1 MNSFFNPERPGKMP
15 STSSTQQRMEFEV
28 DYDRIVFSSPFRSLQ
43 NKTQVVPLP
52 EHDFVHTRLTHS
64 LEVSSVARSLGR
76 QAAFAL
82 QQNGIE
88 IGSNPSEWGAIAAA
102 AALAHDIGN
111 PPFGHAGE
119 LALSEWFQRNS
130 LPDVSPEESADLQS
144 FEGNAQ
150 GFRLLTQRKD
160 LKPTFATLGAFTKY
174 PCPSLFEGRDS
185 RKKSQKKFGYFQ
197 SEKAIF
203 QEMADA
209 LELQR
214 HAGSTEARMRH
225 PLCWLVEAADDICYL
240 IIDLEDAVRMGLVGI
255 GQMVELLEPL
265 LPETDSLNE
274 SFQKRS
280 LDEKAGLLRAMAIR
294 ELIVQ
299 FTQAYVHHFEDLKS
313 GSLDSSLDKL
323 VEKSAALAHLSS
335 FSARHIYQSERVLEL
350 QAAGFELLPKLTGM
364 FMEAALD
371 QRQGRKSSSGR
382 LLNLSRMLPFQ
393 VQAEDSNYTL
403 ARQVLDCISGFSDR
417 KAMDVYQRISGIRMG
432 Y

>member
-1 MNSFFNPERPGKMP
+1 MNQFFNPERPGKMP
-15 STSSTQQRMEFEV
+15 TTSSTQQRMEFEV

-82 QQNGIE
+82 QQNGVE
-88 IGSNPSEWGAIAAA
+88 IGSSPSEWGAIAAA

-119 LALSEWFQRNS
+119 LALSEWFQQNELS
-130 LPDVSPEESADLQS
+130 DLSAEELADLHS

-150 GFRLLTQRKD
+150 GFRLLSQRKD
-160 LKPTFATLGAFTKY
+160 LKPTFATLGAFSKY
-174 PCPSLFEGRDS
+174 PCPSLYEGRDS

-197 SEKAIF
+197 SEKTIF
-203 QEMADA
+203 LEMADA
-209 LELQR
+209 LKLQR
-214 HAGSTEARMRH
+214 HSGQEEAYLRH

-255 GQMVELLEPL
+255 VQMVELLEPL
-265 LPETDSLNE
+265 LSETESLNE
-274 SFQKRS
+274 SFQKRT

-299 FTQAYVHHFEDLKS
+299 FTEAYVRHFESLKS
-313 GSLDSSLDKL
+313 GKLDSSLDKL
-323 VEKSAALAHLSS
+323 VEKSSALDQLST
-335 FSARHIYQSERVLEL
+335 FSAGHIYQSERVLEL

-364 FMEAALD
+364 FMEAALA
-371 QRQGRKSSSGR
+371 QKKGQKKNSGR
-382 LLNLSRMLPFQ
+382 LLNLWRMLPFQ
-393 VQAEDSNYTL
+393 VQPEDSTYVV
-403 ARQVLDCISGFSDR
+403 ARQVLDYISGFSDR
-417 KAMDVYQRISGIRMG
+417 KAMDLYQRISGIRMG